1 MLGFLI
7 ATVVFLFSFGM
18 TISYLSY
25 RLNNNKRFVSRIL
38 DLISYSITVLGFI
51 GSFIAV
57 ANYEKRE
64 EGVRATVAIAL
75 KSHETKGAIV
85 SKIREACA
93 DVRQETAKGNLAYT
107 AQCEKLIA
115 YADGV
120 LVADDY
126 LPAQLPSLALPNV
139 DDEILNKVWMSTILL
154 VNDYNSEVARIRAD
168 AIKSMFGTRDVLELR
183 SIVLAIFAFAFSMG
197 MGLARRIY
205 DAKNDLRST

>member
-107 AQCEKLIA
+107 AQCEKLEHFPI
-115 YADGV
+115 DFTH
-120 LVADDY
+120 
-126 LPAQLPSLALPNV
+126 SL
-139 DDEILNKVWMSTILL
+139 
-154 VNDYNSEVARIRAD
+154 RA
-168 AIKSMFGTRDVLELR
+168 
-183 SIVLAIFAFAFSMG
+183 
-197 MGLARRIY
+197 
-205 DAKNDLRST
+205 